1 MIPAIL
7 DTAKDYLFAD
17 ASKMEAAGLPAV
29 TQRHLIR
36 LRDIYS
42 YWLKFPLTKDRD
54 LVAYIEKAYGLQPTQ
69 AYADLRLVKALL
81 GDLQRS
87 TKEYHRY
94 RFIEMVNA
102 AYEMARINRDAKSMV
117 AAADKYAKYTQL
129 DKEDLVDR
137 GFDKIMVQPFKPTD
151 DPSVAGFKPVPN
163 IREKIKEKISSY
175 WNEEIE
181 EVEFETVEFNEEDI
195 FKPKLKQNETA
206 D

>member
-1 MIPAIL
+1 MLPAIL

-17 ASKMEAAGLPAV
+17 VSKMIEAGLPEK

-36 LRDIYS
+36 LRDIYN
-42 YWLKFPLTKDRD
+42 YWLQLPMTKDRE
-54 LVAYIEKAYGLQPTQ
+54 LVAHIMQAYSLQATQ

-81 GDLQRS
+81 GDLQKS

-102 AYEMARINRDAKSMV
+102 AYEMARVNRDAKSMV

-137 GFDKIMVQPFKPTD
+137 GFDKIIIQPFKPTD
-151 DPSVAGFKPVPN
+151 DPSVAGFKPVHN
-163 IREKIKEKISSY
+163 TREKMPKTHGSCGR
-175 WNEEIE
+175 EE
-181 EVEFETVEFNEEDI
+181 
-195 FKPKLKQNETA
+195 
-206 D
+206 

>member
-17 ASKMEAAGLPAV
+17 VSKMEAAGLPAV

-36 LRDIYS
+36 LRDIYN
-42 YWLKFPLTKDRD
+42 YWLQFPMTKDRE
-54 LVAYIEKAYGLQPTQ
+54 LVAHIMQAYQLQTTQ

-81 GDLQRS
+81 GDLQKS

-94 RFIEMVNA
+94 RLIEMINA
-102 AYEMARINRDAKSMV
+102 AYEMARVNRDAKSMV
-117 AAADKYAKYTQL
+117 AAADKYGKYTQL

-137 GFDKIMVQPFKPTD
+137 GFDKIMIQPFKPTD

-163 IREKIKEKISSY
+163 IRERIQKKIASY
-175 WNEEIE
+175 WNEDIE
-181 EVEFETVEFNEEDI
+181 EVEFETVEFNEDEI
-195 FKPKLKQNETA
+195 FKPKPKA
-206 D
+206 DEAD